1 MKMEN
6 DIIQWITDI
15 PQNLQ
20 ALLGGL
26 YNPVALIAKII
37 AILVITFLL
46 VKFGSK
52 MIKKALEKQKSFK
65 LKPDEKRIDTMSTLL
80 VSIFRY
86 TVYILSGVAILT
98 LLTNALNLQSIMAA
112 AGIGG
117 IAVGFG
123 AQSLIKDVISGAFI
137 VFENQYSVG
146 DNVTLEGRTGFVE
159 EIELRVTKVRDSRGD
174 LHIIPNGEIKK
185 VTNHSRGNKTVIVDI
200 PLAYKVDINRAFETA
215 DRVCKSVSKEFD
227 TIVEEPRVL
236 GITELGKDNLT
247 LRITAKTVP
256 GEHWG
261 VERRIRKLVKEEFD
275 RENIEFFDRYKVVLD
290 GTEGGE

>member
-1 MKMEN
+1 MEN